1 MGNLNKI
8 LGSNI
13 RKLRKR
19 LGLTQEQLA
28 SKVKRH
34 PTYISGIERGTR
46 NITIK
51 VLDDLAV
58 ALEVLP
64 SELINTGKYKLEKE
78 WKCTKDDIINAVSA
92 GFRAQVDVKGKL
104 AELFLS
110 YLLKQLKENR
120 IIDDFRWNDKDSEPD
135 FIVIIQ
141 GNEYNL
147 ECKNVRSGEKMLRED
162 GYRLEVQKTRNSKD
176 GSNTR
181 SYRIDEFDLVAAC
194 LFNQVGK
201 WDYLFA
207 ATKKLELKK
216 GATNLLKTMQP
227 IPFEPN
233 DTWRPTLLE
242 AIRDFD
248 ETR

>member
-1 MGNLNKI
+1 
-8 LGSNI
+8 
-13 RKLRKR
+13 
-19 LGLTQEQLA
+19 
-28 SKVKRH
+28 
-34 PTYISGIERGTR
+34 
-46 NITIK
+46 
-51 VLDDLAV
+51 
-58 ALEVLP
+58 
-64 SELINTGKYKLEKE
+64 
-78 WKCTKDDIINAVSA
+78 
-92 GFRAQVDVKGKL
+92 
-104 AELFLS
+104 
-110 YLLKQLKENR
+110 
-120 IIDDFRWNDKDSEPD
+120 
-135 FIVIIQ
+135 
-141 GNEYNL
+141 
-147 ECKNVRSGEKMLRED
+147 MLRED